1 MTNGFGKESNSNM
14 PVGFSDI
21 PSELNSGGGIGG
33 IDLEKLLAI
42 LNKSLWWIILF
53 VVMSLSGAYLYLRYT
68 KPIYESYS
76 ILKLDIQK
84 RADELLG
91 LKDDEGSGANLVG
104 EIEIIKSQVLYE
116 QVLEKIDLSVT
127 YQQSGNFLSSELYTI
142 TPFKVVYEVKNSA
155 FYNVPISLEFID
167 DKQYIMKYDLVGVE
181 NSEIFKFNTAYEN
194 EFLKLVSPYKNS
206 AGSLCLFDDC
216 LEDINETN
224 SKIFT
229 KISHHEKCNVI
240 FLTQNLFADNKHY
253 RVMSRNAT
261 YIIIMK
267 NPRDVS
273 QVKIFA
279 NQMGVGENLLLDAY
293 KAATKKAYSYL
304 MIDLHPTTPEH
315 IRLRTNI
322 FPNEMPMTVFMQ
334 KNAV

>member
-1 MTNGFGKESNSNM
+1 MYNTQFQCPFSAIISGPSNTGKSTLLFNILQCQDYL
-14 PVGFSDI
+14 FS
-21 PSELNSGGGIGG
+21 
-33 IDLEKLLAI
+33 EKPE
-42 LNKSLWWIILF
+42 KVFLF
-53 VVMSLSGAYLYLRYT
+53 Y
-68 KPIYESYS
+68 KKHQFIYNEM
-76 ILKLDIQK
+76 LKLNLV
-84 RADELLG
+84 DEL
-91 LKDDEGSGANLVG
+91 
-104 EIEIIKSQVLYE
+104 IEVEDGMI
-116 QVLEKIDLSVT
+116 
-127 YQQSGNFLSSELYTI
+127 SE
-142 TPFKVVYEVKNSA
+142 
-155 FYNVPISLEFID
+155 D
-167 DKQYIMKYDLVGVE
+167 
-181 NSEIFKFNTAYEN
+181 

-229 KISHHEKCNVI
+229 KISHHEKCNVV

-279 NQMGVGENLLLDAY
+279 NQMGVGENLLIDAY
-293 KAATKKAYSYL
+293 KTATKKAYSYL